1 MFMLRRPPRSK
12 RTDTLFTYTTLFRS
26 WSALVL
32 ENTRHR
38 QTQISVRLVDGSR
51 LHCTQMHKV
60 GDYPFGPAILGNN
73 GDIAMYVDREDTPA
87 KESQEYSD
95 QVFVEGWGANIP
107 FIPANLI
114 QLIESRFLDTTG
126 QSVVKILSRL
136 ALASAGV

>member
-87 KESQEYSD
+87 KESKDYSD
-95 QVFVEGWGANIP
+95 QVFVEGRSEEQTSELQSLMRISYAV
-107 FIPANLI
+107 FYLKKKKKQYKLSEQQA
-114 QLIESRFLDTTG
+114 TT
-126 QSVVKILSRL
+126 KLK
-136 ALASAGV
+136 